1 MPLTK
6 AVEEAN
12 KFPPLAASY
21 HFIEM
26 PDADRLVTVG
36 NIPEQNVWV
45 ALPVGA
51 PGVILTTA
59 VTSSLDILSH
69 PVTV

>member
-1 MPLTK
+1 MEV
-6 AVEEAN
+6 AIR
-12 KFPPLAASY
+12 FPPLAASY
-21 HFIEM
+21 HFIEV
-26 PDADRLVTVG
+26 PDADRLATVG

-51 PGVILTTA
+51 PGVVLTTA

-69 PVTV
+69 PLTVWLAK